1 MANDFIEVDQYTA
14 IKLEDG
20 GKYGYKLIEGYV
32 DKAGEFRPSFCK
44 RKFGKDGEEKTAP
57 VCVKLGDATKAAAV
71 LETMLRQLD
80 VPF

>member
-1 MANDFIEVDQYTA
+1 MDYIEVDQYTA
-14 IKLEDG
+14 VKLEDG

-44 RKFGKDGEEKTAP
+44 RQFGKNAEEKKAP

-71 LETMLRQLD
+71 LETMLSQLD